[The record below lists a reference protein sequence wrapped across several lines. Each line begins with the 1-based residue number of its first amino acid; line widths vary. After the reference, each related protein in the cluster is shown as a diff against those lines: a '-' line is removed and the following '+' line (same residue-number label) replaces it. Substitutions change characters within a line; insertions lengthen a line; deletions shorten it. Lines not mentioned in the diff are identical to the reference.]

1 MASIGAQFADYIYT
15 KANTA
20 IKTSLTTNSDV
31 DYWKT
36 TMKAQASQAAKARC
50 AASVI
55 KCTVEE
61 LRSNETKL
69 DFDIRVE
76 ELYNECFPPDDGT
89 QLDIPT
95 DVDELEPEEL
105 TVPIRAKNS
114 KKEVSV
120 SESTSKKSTS
130 EPSAKPT
137 RITKTVKKEVPKK
150 EVDESEE
157 EPPKKPAKKAVKKA
171 VKKEVVEEE
180 EEESEPPKKPAKKPA
195 KKEVVDD
202 DDISEEE
209 PKPKKPKADKAS
221 KPKAKPK
228 AEEEELVDGIFD
240 YQAINV
246 DTDIVNTLYDAITEV
261 MNERPLD
268 EPPKSFKSL
277 EKQEDGS
284 YQLEEHDSNYDK
296 LNRDDIQLTNIEG
309 VDAKIQTSTLIIKYK
324 VSYVQNEKLR
334 DKNVTVKYI
343 ANDAYE
349 AVAEL
354 DEAEQAMFDV
364 FKEYL
369 EQVKPKGEAKK
380 WVIDDIEP
388 AINSDAVISHKDVSV
403 HGIMDTTRNIPIGP
417 YKMSYNI
424 ENTDEFLYREQDY
437 SKLFEFMRRTA
448 AHYSPANLI
457 KAMINTYKNRHLI
470 IYHADVFAHIDE
482 WWKQAADELADEAYN
497 EDEAALKWRAILASP
512 QCKLVIARGW
522 PARAEFDKH
531 IKELIKYQTKSDI
544 RGSTY
549 HKYTMPTLDMMCGPL
564 FSISFIF
571 GPFAVAMKACPVDEK
586 TRSKFPG
593 ATVDRYAEALG
604 SFEARYADCNWCAAL
619 IQGLENDDVRSFRAI
634 LILSPKH
641 LGTKTGK

>member
-1 MASIGAQFADYIYT
+1 MASIGAQFADYIYS
-15 KANTA
+15 KATAA

-36 TMKAQASQAAKARC
+36 TMKAQASQSAKIKC
-50 AASVI
+50 AATAI
-55 KCTVEE
+55 KCTVDE
-61 LRSNETKL
+61 LRSDETKL

-76 ELYNECFPPDDGT
+76 ELYNECFPPDDGS
-89 QLDIPT
+89 QLDVPNDIE
-95 DVDELEPEEL
+95 ELEPEEF
-105 TVPIRAKNS
+105 TAPIRAKNS

-137 RITKTVKKEVPKK
+137 RITKTVKKEAPK

-157 EPPKKPAKKAVKKA
+157 PPKKAVKKPAKKAVKK
-171 VKKEVVEEE
+171 EVVE
-180 EEESEPPKKPAKKPA
+180 
-195 KKEVVDD
+195 D
-202 DDISEEE
+202 DDISDED

-221 KPKAKPK
+221 KPKAKPE
-228 AEEEELVDGIFD
+228 AEEGELVDGYFD
-240 YQAINV
+240 YQAVDVDADVVNV
-246 DTDIVNTLYDAITEV
+246 LYDAIRKV

-268 EPPKSFKSL
+268 EPPNSFKSL

-284 YQLEEHDSNYDK
+284 YQLEERDSNYDK

-309 VDAKIQTSTLIIKYK
+309 IDAKIQTSTLIIKYK

-354 DEAEQAMFDV
+354 DEDEQAMFEA

-380 WVIDDIEP
+380 WAIDDIEP
-388 AINSDAVISHKDVSV
+388 AINSDAVISHKDVNI

-470 IYHADVFAHIDE
+470 IYHTDVIAHIDE
-482 WWKQAADELADEAYN
+482 WWQQAVDELADDAYN

-544 RGSTY
+544 PRSSN

-604 SFEARYADCNWCAAL
+604 SFDAKYADCNWCAAL
-619 IQGLENDDVRSFRAI
+619 ILGLENDDVRSFRAI